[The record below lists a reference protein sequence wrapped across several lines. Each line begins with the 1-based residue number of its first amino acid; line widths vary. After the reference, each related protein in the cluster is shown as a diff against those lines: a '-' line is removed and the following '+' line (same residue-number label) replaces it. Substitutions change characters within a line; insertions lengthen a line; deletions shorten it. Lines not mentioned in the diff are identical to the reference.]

1 MDPTSPIREVMGG
14 APLPAGGLI
23 AGAIIMETSIAMDIL
38 SWLLNYKVNRWV
50 NIVIG
55 VLKILGVV
63 TLAGTVRI
71 MCFLQQWKLNACC

>member
-1 MDPTSPIREVMGG
+1 
-14 APLPAGGLI
+14 
-23 AGAIIMETSIAMDIL
+23 METSIAMDIL